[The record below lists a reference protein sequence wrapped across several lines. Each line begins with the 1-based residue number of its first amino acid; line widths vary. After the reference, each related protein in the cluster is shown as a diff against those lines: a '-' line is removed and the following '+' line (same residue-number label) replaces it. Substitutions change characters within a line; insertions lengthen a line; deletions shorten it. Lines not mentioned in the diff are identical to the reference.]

1 MPVTD
6 PVADF
11 LTVVRNAAKARKEK
25 LTVGASNMTAKI
37 AEILKEE
44 GFVEN
49 VKVFAEGGKR
59 FIRIHMKYI
68 QGKKAAIQGVRR
80 ISTPGRRVY
89 VGHDEIPRIQGGLG
103 VAIVSTSK
111 GLLTD
116 RDARRTKLGGELVC
130 TIW

>member
-11 LTVVRNAAKARKEK
+11 LTVVRNASKAKKDK
-25 LTVGASNMTAKI
+25 VTVPASKMTVKI

-49 VKVFAEGGKR
+49 VKPFAEGKKN
-59 FIRIHMKYI
+59 FIRIHLKYVR
-68 QGKKAAIQGVRR
+68 GKYAAIQGLRR
-80 ISTPGRRVY
+80 ISKPGRRFY
-89 VGHDEIPRIQGGLG
+89 VSSEEIPRVQGGLG

-111 GLLTD
+111 GILTD
-116 RDARRTKLGGELVC
+116 RQARQSKSGGELLC
-130 TIW
+130 TVW